1 MHKLKRS
8 VCPIACTLDVIGDR
22 WTMLVVRDL
31 FLGRKYFK
39 DFLSSPEAISTNILT
54 DRLNRLTEVGIV
66 AANADP
72 ATVGRSIYTLTE
84 KGKML
89 LPLLES
95 IKEWGL
101 SHIKGTS
108 VRIKSYA

>member
-1 MHKLKRS
+1 MNMLKRS
-8 VCPIACTLDVIGDR
+8 VCPIACTLDIIGDR

-39 DFLSSPEAISTNILT
+39 DFLASPEGISSNILT
-54 DRLNRLTEVGIV
+54 DRLKRLTEAGIIHTNPD
-66 AANADP
+66 A
-72 ATVGRSIYTLTE
+72 ATVGRSTYALTN
-84 KGKML
+84 KGATL

-101 SHIKGTS
+101 SHIQGTA
-108 VRIKSYA
+108 VRLNTQT

>member
-8 VCPIACTLDVIGDR
+8 VCPIACTLDIVGDR

-54 DRLNRLTEVGIV
+54 DRLNRLAKAGIV
-66 AANADP
+66 ETTPDP
-72 ATVGRSIYTLTE
+72 ATVGRYMYMLTTKGRTLV
-84 KGKML
+84 
-89 LPLLES
+89 PLLEFM
-95 IKEWGL
+95 KEWGL
-101 SHIKGTS
+101 SNIKGTS
-108 VRIKSYA
+108 ARLTSHA

>member
-1 MHKLKRS
+1 MNMLKRS
-8 VCPIACTLDVIGDR
+8 VCPIACTLDIIGDR

-39 DFLSSPEAISTNILT
+39 DFLASPEGISSNILT
-54 DRLNRLTEVGIV
+54 DRLKNLTEAGIIH
-66 AANADP
+66 ANPDA
-72 ATVGRSIYTLTE
+72 ATVGRSIYALTN
-84 KGKML
+84 KGATL

-101 SHIKGTS
+101 SHIQGTS
-108 VRIKSYA
+108 VRLNTQA